1 MLTQV
6 VPLAHDISAQLSVL
20 NQRIDSMLGR
30 IAPER
35 RDILQ
40 VSSRILTHADVNGRK
55 RTYTDVHGSMLA
67 YADVCAATCCSSSG
81 RRSWRR

>member
-40 VSSRILTHADVNGRK
+40 VSSRMLTYSDVCSRILTYADVNGRMRK
-55 RTYTDVHGSMLA
+55 
-67 YADVCAATCCSSSG
+67 YAGVC
-81 RRSWRR
+81 

>member
-30 IAPER
+30 LAPER

-40 VSSRILTHADVNGRK
+40 VSSRMLT
-55 RTYTDVHGSMLA
+55 
-67 YADVCAATCCSSSG
+67 YADVC
-81 RRSWRR
+81 

>member
-67 YADVCAATCCSSSG
+67 YAGVC
-81 RRSWRR
+81 